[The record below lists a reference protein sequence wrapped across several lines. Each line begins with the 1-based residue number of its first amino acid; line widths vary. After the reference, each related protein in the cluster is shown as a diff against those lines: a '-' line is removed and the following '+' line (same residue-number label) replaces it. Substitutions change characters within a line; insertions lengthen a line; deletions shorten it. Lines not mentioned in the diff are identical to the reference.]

1 MDQRRNK
8 SYNSFTSSTLENSKE
23 TAIKLTNKYAD
34 SLNSLKEENRQLK
47 IKIEDLETNLK
58 INKSIIQTFFSNL
71 PAKEKEE
78 SLLLN
83 IKQENSNLYQ
93 QIKPLENKISELNS
107 KILLNE
113 QIYMESISQ
122 IKTENENYK
131 TKIFLLENSNA
142 KKNNILKEK
151 TKLNLLK
158 NGLIYGKNEIY
169 VTSPNKVVN
178 SMNDKLIVYKELNE
192 NLNKEIKTL
201 KKELENYDKKF
212 VQIQTEN
219 LKLRQEYKS
228 YIFKTNKELETLMTI
243 IHRERTQQIK
253 LLTDK
258 DNNDDINSNKNLN
271 KKEIKKN
278 KNETMPMLCDNYIV
292 KKIVKKQFEHEDFIE
307 ILRSVGLCLE
317 QYEKLSKVKTFNK
330 FSEII
335 EMLSNLVKEKENLIN
350 IIKKENLYIN
360 SENFKLNQEN
370 IKLNNPIRKLKNV
383 IKSNLNNFNDTL
395 DNEKY

>member
-122 IKTENENYK
+122 IKSENENYK

-151 TKLNLLK
+151 TKLSLLK

-169 VTSPNKVVN
+169 VTSPNKVVK
-178 SMNDKLIVYKELNE
+178 SMNDKLILYKELNE

-212 VQIQTEN
+212 VQI
-219 LKLRQEYKS
+219 
-228 YIFKTNKELETLMTI
+228 
-243 IHRERTQQIK
+243 
-253 LLTDK
+253 
-258 DNNDDINSNKNLN
+258 
-271 KKEIKKN
+271 
-278 KNETMPMLCDNYIV
+278 
-292 KKIVKKQFEHEDFIE
+292 
-307 ILRSVGLCLE
+307 
-317 QYEKLSKVKTFNK
+317 
-330 FSEII
+330 
-335 EMLSNLVKEKENLIN
+335 
-350 IIKKENLYIN
+350 
-360 SENFKLNQEN
+360 
-370 IKLNNPIRKLKNV
+370 
-383 IKSNLNNFNDTL
+383 
-395 DNEKY
+395 

>member
-1 MDQRRNK
+1 
-8 SYNSFTSSTLENSKE
+8 
-23 TAIKLTNKYAD
+23 
-34 SLNSLKEENRQLK
+34 
-47 IKIEDLETNLK
+47 
-58 INKSIIQTFFSNL
+58 
-71 PAKEKEE
+71 
-78 SLLLN
+78 
-83 IKQENSNLYQ
+83 
-93 QIKPLENKISELNS
+93 
-107 KILLNE
+107 
-113 QIYMESISQ
+113 
-122 IKTENENYK
+122 
-131 TKIFLLENSNA
+131 
-142 KKNNILKEK
+142 
-151 TKLNLLK
+151 
-158 NGLIYGKNEIY
+158 
-169 VTSPNKVVN
+169 
-178 SMNDKLIVYKELNE
+178 
-192 NLNKEIKTL
+192 
-201 KKELENYDKKF
+201 
-212 VQIQTEN
+212 
-219 LKLRQEYKS
+219 
-228 YIFKTNKELETLMTI
+228 MTI

-350 IIKKENLYIN
+350 IIKKKNLYIN

-383 IKSNLNNFNDTL
+383 IKNNLNNFNDTL